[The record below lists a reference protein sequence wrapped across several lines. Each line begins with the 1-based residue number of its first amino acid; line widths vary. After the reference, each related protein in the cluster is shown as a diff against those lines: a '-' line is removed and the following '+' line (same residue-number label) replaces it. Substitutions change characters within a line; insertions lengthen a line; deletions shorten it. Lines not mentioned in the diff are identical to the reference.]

1 MCIRDRFYSELNARR
16 LTLELRDGALAVKN
30 GKVLR
35 ALDGRTFALNTGTF
49 AFSGPDQF
57 VARYEGGDTV
67 QFRRV
72 MDAPLEPAALAAY
85 AGSYRSEEVPAT
97 YQVSVDGA
105 RLAFRVAAHGGAA
118 GAAGALGAVA
128 SGLST
133 CSRSGWFSRIT

>member
-1 MCIRDRFYSELNARR
+1 M
-16 LTLELRDGALAVKN
+16 
-30 GKVLR
+30 LR

-105 RLAFRVAAHGGAA
+105 RLAFRVAAHGGAVLHLNRLA
-118 GAAGALGAVA
+118 PDTFAAAGSVVRFQRDAGGRVTGATV
-128 SGLST
+128 GTDRLFEL
-133 CSRSGWFSRIT
+133 RFDRLPQ